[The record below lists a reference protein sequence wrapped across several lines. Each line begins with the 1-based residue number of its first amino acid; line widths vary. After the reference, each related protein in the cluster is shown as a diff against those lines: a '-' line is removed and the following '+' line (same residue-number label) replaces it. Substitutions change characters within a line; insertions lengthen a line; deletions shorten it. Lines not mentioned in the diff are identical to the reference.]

1 MQVARCFACCWW
13 VRGKRRGWQGVIG
26 GVFVGGAG
34 LPLLCPLLVGSGGF
48 GGSVSVGGI
57 FISFIFTLFFILL
70 FFFDRW
76 HFGGKGN
83 LDGRLEYSFKN
94 DGIIEVCRYKK
105 LYGMEPGILS

>member
-1 MQVARCFACCWW
+1 VVCLWAVQVDRCFARCWW
-13 VRGKRRGWQGVIG
+13 V
-26 GVFVGGAG
+26 
-34 LPLLCPLLVGSGGF
+34 LVGSGEA
-48 GGSVSVGGI
+48 SVLGE
-57 FISFIFTLFFILL
+57 FSFHLFLL
-70 FFFDRW
+70 YFLFYFFFFDRW